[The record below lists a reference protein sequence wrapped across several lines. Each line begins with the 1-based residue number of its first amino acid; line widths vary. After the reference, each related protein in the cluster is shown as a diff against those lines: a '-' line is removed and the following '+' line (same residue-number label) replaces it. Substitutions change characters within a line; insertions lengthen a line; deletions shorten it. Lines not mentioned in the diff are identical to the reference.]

1 MRSFHQTDRS
11 FAEVMEGKARRRDEL
26 MKAIR
31 EADPAVLA
39 ESTERLREA
48 MRKKDPSQRRR
59 RWSPP
64 ALDAISEQE

>member
-1 MRSFHQTDRS
+1 MRKFRQSDSS
-11 FAEVMEGKARRRDEL
+11 FAEILEGKERRRDEL

-39 ESTERLREA
+39 AAAERLREA

-59 RWSPP
+59 RWKDLST
-64 ALDAISEQE
+64 SE

>member
-1 MRSFHQTDRS
+1 MSNFHQSDSS
-11 FAEVMEGKARRRDEL
+11 FAEIMEGKARRREEL

-39 ESTERLREA
+39 EAAERLREA

-59 RWSPP
+59 RLGPP
-64 ALDAISEQE
+64 AFCK

>member
-1 MRSFHQTDRS
+1 MRKFRQSDSS
-11 FAEVMEGKARRRDEL
+11 FAEILEGKERRRDEL

-39 ESTERLREA
+39 AAAERLREA

-59 RWSPP
+59 RWKDLPT
-64 ALDAISEQE
+64 SE

>member
-1 MRSFHQTDRS
+1 MRDYRNYHQSDSS
-11 FAEVMEGKARRRDEL
+11 FAEILEGKARRRDEL

-39 ESTERLREA
+39 QAAERLREA

-59 RWSPP
+59 RWKDL
-64 ALDAISEQE
+64 ATCE